1 MLYVLFI
8 ILAIGY
14 NWRKFQR
21 DRIALIQSLVEAKNF
36 SHREMILSH
45 HFHVFILEVF
55 MALVVAHLISERSF
69 AVGLMGLG
77 FLYILLL
84 FFGFGLY
91 RFFIKFIEKQT
102 GLEIWRSFKSHI
114 IKEVRVSFALIMLP
128 ILIYA
133 VINWTFQDGVYEEWG
148 SLWFVGILFN
158 IVFVS
163 VLSILCTVI
172 IMLRLIPNREI
183 TEPEY
188 TEIINRRLA
197 QINMPNLRVRWI
209 ETDVK
214 NAFVVGLKLLKF
226 SNQTMFVGKKLRTML
241 TLEEFDAVIC
251 HELAHVA
258 NRHIHKR
265 LIDLMKNF
273 ISVILG
279 VAFIMILVIGFSLLF
294 WGEDASLH
302 THATTMV
309 TLLGCLSWFIFN
321 YSLLFETIRSHEF
334 EADGFAVMKL
344 GANLNALISSLRKLS
359 APDEMPEY
367 LLAKTK
373 KPEEKSWL
381 SRKIS
386 GLFSTHPDLETRES
400 FLHNKI
406 ELGLP
411 YNYYV
416 SSAQRMRNFLG
427 LFLNW
432 KVSVPLS
439 SIVLTFF
446 IWVSISYKRGVEVV
460 SYVQKA
466 SPEELIE
473 DKKLIALINSRPLLF
488 GQTLM
493 FYIVKKNDKPLLEH
507 FLKKGA
513 DKGRTLLYLAQSG
526 NFEMLQEYYETYQY
540 EINDDEY
547 FLILRKTAQV
557 NFTDGYRYLVNARRF
572 ETLNPAYKE
581 DLTKLYRQGPERTP
595 AADKR

>member
-8 ILAIGY
+8 ILAIGF

-77 FLYILLL
+77 FLYIILL
-84 FFGFGLY
+84 FFGFGIY
-91 RFFIKFIEKQT
+91 RFFIKYLEKHT
-102 GLEIWRSFKSHI
+102 GLEIWKPFKSHI

-148 SLWFVGILFN
+148 SLWFVGIFFN
-158 IVFVS
+158 IIFVS
-163 VLSILCTVI
+163 VLSILCTVV

-188 TEIINRRLA
+188 LEIINKRLQ

-214 NAFVVGLKLLKF
+214 NAFVVGLKLLRF
-226 SNQTMFVGKKLRTML
+226 SNQTMFVGRKLRTML

-279 VAFIMILVIGFSLLF
+279 VALIMILIIGFTLLY

-302 THATTMV
+302 THTTTMV
-309 TLLGCLSWFIFN
+309 TLIGCLSWFIFN

-334 EADGFAVMKL
+334 EADGYAVMKL
-344 GANLNALISSLRKLS
+344 GATVDALISSLRKLS
-359 APDEMPEY
+359 SPDEMPEY

-373 KPEEKSWL
+373 KPEEKNWL
-381 SRKIS
+381 AKKIS

-411 YNYYV
+411 FNYYV
-416 SSAQRMRNFLG
+416 SSAQKMRNFLA

-432 KVSVPLS
+432 KVSVPLLGS
-439 SIVLTFF
+439 FVAFF
-446 IWVSISYKRGVEVV
+446 VWMSVSYQRGVEVV

-466 SPEELIE
+466 STEELMK
-473 DKKLIALINSRPLLF
+473 DKKLLSIINSRPLLF
-488 GQTLM
+488 GHTLM
-493 FYIVKKNDKPLLEH
+493 FNIVKKNDKALLDH
-507 FLKKGA
+507 CVKNGA
-513 DKGRTLLYLAQSG
+513 DKGRTLLYLAQSR
-526 NFEMLQEYYETYQY
+526 NFEMLQHYYTTYQY
-540 EINDDEY
+540 EISDDEY
-547 FLILRKTAQV
+547 FLVLRKTAQV

-572 ETLNPAYKE
+572 ETLNPSYKE
-581 DLTKLYRQGPERTP
+581 DLTKLYRQGADRVP
-595 AADKR
+595 ASEKP